1 MLLSEEMRR
10 YIFLIFLSAFFS
22 SACKSIPVKLHTAA
36 AEPSVSVG
44 HLRRAS
50 AQSGKNAD
58 PYPET
63 VLTEREGCVETSYEI
78 LAEGSYGAEFVTA
91 VIENQA
97 DLDKLYSLLHGR
109 ADDAPKI
116 DFKRKKVIA
125 VCAGRFNT
133 GGYGIRLHSAVY
145 TKDGLETVFT
155 ISVPSPSQ
163 MVTQAFTTP
172 YLIIG
177 IDTHPSERV
186 SVAVRRLEGVK
197 LGGSSYETEITD
209 RARSAR

>member
-109 ADDAPKI
+109 ADDSPKI

-125 VCAGRFNT
+125 VRSGPFNT
-133 GGYGIRLHSAVY
+133 GGYGIKLSSAVY
-145 TKDGLETVFT
+145 TKDGVEMVFLIT
-155 ISVPSPSQ
+155 APEPDQI
-163 MVTQAFTTP
+163 VTQAFTNP
-172 YLIIG
+172 YLIIS
-177 IDTHPSERV
+177 IDIPPSKKV
-186 SVAVRRLEGVK
+186 FVK
-197 LGGSSYETEITD
+197 MQ
-209 RARSAR
+209 R

>member
-22 SACKSIPVKLHTAA
+22 SACKSIPAKLHTAA
-36 AEPSVSVG
+36 DEAPVSVG
-44 HLRRAS
+44 HLLRVPVR
-50 AQSGKNAD
+50 SGKNAD
-58 PYPET
+58 LYPES
-63 VLTEREGCVETSYEI
+63 VLSEREGTVEISYEI
-78 LAEGSYGAEFVTA
+78 LAEGSYGAEFA
-91 VIENQA
+91 ASVIENQG
-97 DLDKLYSLLHGR
+97 DLDKLYLLLHGR

-125 VCAGRFNT
+125 VCAGTFNT

-155 ISVPSPSQ
+155 ISAPEPTQ
-163 MVTQAFTTP
+163 IVTQAFTRP

-177 IDTHPSERV
+177 IDVSPSVRV
-186 SVAVRRLEGVK
+186 SVTLRGFERRF
-197 LGGSSYETEITD
+197 D
-209 RARSAR
+209 F

>member
-22 SACKSIPVKLHTAA
+22 SACKSIPAKLHTAA
-36 AEPSVSVG
+36 DEAPVSVG
-44 HLRRAS
+44 HLLRAPVR
-50 AQSGKNAD
+50 SGKNAD
-58 PYPET
+58 LYPES
-63 VLTEREGCVETSYEI
+63 VLSEREGTVEISYEI
-78 LAEGSYGAEFVTA
+78 LAEGSYGAEFAAA
-91 VIENQA
+91 VIENQG

-125 VCAGRFNT
+125 VCAGTFNT

-155 ISVPSPSQ
+155 ISAPEPTQ
-163 MVTQAFTTP
+163 IVTQAFTRP

-177 IDTHPSERV
+177 IDVSPLVRV
-186 SVAVRRLEGVK
+186 SVTVRGFERRF
-197 LGGSSYETEITD
+197 D
-209 RARSAR
+209 F

>member
-44 HLRRAS
+44 QLRRAS

-172 YLIIG
+172 YLIIS
-177 IDTHPSERV
+177 IDVSPSERV
-186 SVAVRRLEGVK
+186 SVAVRRFEG
-197 LGGSSYETEITD
+197 
-209 RARSAR
+209 RFNF